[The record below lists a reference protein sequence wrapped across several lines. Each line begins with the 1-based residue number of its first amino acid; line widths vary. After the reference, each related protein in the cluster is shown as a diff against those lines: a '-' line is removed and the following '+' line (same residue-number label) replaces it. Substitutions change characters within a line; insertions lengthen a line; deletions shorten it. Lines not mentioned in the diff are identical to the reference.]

1 MTASATCEKARP
13 QLLRRSRKRRSPRR
27 HTRTAG
33 GCGKRTKSPN
43 RRAIALPPD
52 EGDFLCADWVW
63 DAALREL
70 RNYPRK
76 GKRHADEPQAVERL
90 KPVRSVTWHRWSQ
103 APMQTA
109 TGHVLPPSLSRVV
122 VAYEGGGDLTI
133 NEYDRG
139 CAEELASPIET
150 FTVWAVVGAEGEKM
164 SLTSYSG
171 YGGWAEPEEWREFV
185 RELGRSLGAEGRV

>member
-1 MTASATCEKARP
+1 AAHSRVPSSAISGRALCQSSTPEICTRKVRSPRSRRGGPRMTASATCEKARP

-109 TGHVLPPSLSRVV
+109 TGHVLPPSLSRVA
-122 VAYEGGGDLTI
+122 VAY
-133 NEYDRG
+133 
-139 CAEELASPIET
+139 
-150 FTVWAVVGAEGEKM
+150 
-164 SLTSYSG
+164 
-171 YGGWAEPEEWREFV
+171 
-185 RELGRSLGAEGRV
+185 

>member
-52 EGDFLCADWVW
+52 EGDFLCAAWVW
-63 DAALREL
+63 DGALREL

-76 GKRHADEPQAVERL
+76 VKKHADEPQAVGRL
-90 KPVRSVTWHRWSQ
+90 KPFCSVTSRRWSQ
-103 APMQTA
+103 GPWQSA
-109 TGHVLPPSLSRVV
+109 
-122 VAYEGGGDLTI
+122 
-133 NEYDRG
+133 
-139 CAEELASPIET
+139 
-150 FTVWAVVGAEGEKM
+150 
-164 SLTSYSG
+164 
-171 YGGWAEPEEWREFV
+171 
-185 RELGRSLGAEGRV
+185 